1 MGQRIAILSAVHEEL
16 AEILQLMPDEQPIRL
31 GGRSYWRGHLQ
42 GHEVVAVLSG
52 IGKVAAATT
61 TALLIERFAPEQV
74 IFTGVAGGLLP
85 GVEVGDIVVGSA
97 LVQHDL
103 DASPLFARFEVPGY
117 GRSRFQPDLA
127 LSQVL
132 HTAAKDAVTWLPKL
146 LDPEVLRAMG
156 LHSPSV
162 HQGEI
167 ATGDRFVAS
176 EADSAA
182 LRAALPEALAV
193 DMESAAVSQV
203 CHDCGLPFAVVRT
216 ISDRADNQAHVDFPL
231 FLREVARHYSARI
244 VRKAL
249 NLL

>member
-16 AEILQLMPDEQPIRL
+16 AEILQLMPDEQQIRL
-31 GGRSYWRGHLQ
+31 GGRTYWQGHLQ

-61 TALLIERFAPEQV
+61 TALLIERFAPDQV

-103 DASPLFARFEVPGY
+103 DASPLFPRFEVPGT

-132 HTAAKDAVTWLPKL
+132 HTAAKDAATWLPKL
-146 LDPEVLRAMG
+146 LSPEVLRAMG

-176 EADSAA
+176 AADSAA

-193 DMESAAVSQV
+193 DMESAAVAQV

-216 ISDRADNQAHVDFPL
+216 ISDRADNQAHVDFQL